1 MKDCLT
7 FLTLSLCTVLAVASA
22 SLILYGAHAQGCTC
36 YPSLTHPSFPRF
48 GQGAQVTVY
57 IPPVEPFTV
66 AERNAIKQGYEDWN
80 VQPNYSGVTYNVVS
94 APPPP
99 PNTVNTLV
107 VLYVDEPGSG
117 DVPAGTQFQS
127 IGGEAYGTV
136 FFYKNFRSGN
146 QEYHLA
152 FVASIAR
159 HEGGHGR
166 GLDDAR
172 SCPIGSSIMWP
183 GGGNTYITPCDNHSV
198 NQNSHYPCLWSGEE
212 ISSPW
217 VGQCDIESSVCTDW
231 QDNDCDGLRD
241 SQDPGCI
248 CTTPIV
254 IDTVGDGFNLT
265 SLNDGVTFDITGMGL
280 AVRVSWI
287 QGDEAWLAL
296 DRNGNGTIDSGL
308 ELFGN
313 VTPQTMPLD
322 RSAANGFNALAEFD
336 KPSSGGNSDNV
347 ISSGD
352 AIFASLR
359 LWRDDN
365 HNGISELAE
374 LNSLPALGVAEID
387 LKYKTSKRADEHGN
401 QFRYRAKVRG
411 TDGAQLGRWAWDVFL
426 VRGP

>member
-1 MKDCLT
+1 MKKLP
-7 FLTLSLCTVLAVASA
+7 LQPVLLWALITLGAAVTY
-22 SLILYGAHAQGCTC
+22 IHAQSGCC
-36 YPSLTHPSFPRF
+36 EPPFMPLIVPRWP
-48 GQGAQVTVY
+48 QGATVSVY
-57 IPPVEPFTV
+57 IDPNSSFTV
-66 AERNAIKQGYEDWN
+66 GEREAIKLGYEDWN
-80 VQPNYSGVTYNVVS
+80 GQQNNSAVS
-94 APPPP
+94 YHVITATPPPLGT
-99 PNTVNTLV
+99 PNTIVAY
-107 VLYVDEPGSG
+107 YVDENSIQGEPSGSTFSTSG
-117 DVPAGTQFQS
+117 MNT
-127 IGGEAYGTV
+127 YGTV
-136 FFYKNFRSGN
+136 TFYKQMRTGA
-146 QEYHLA
+146 LA
-152 FVASIAR
+152 FHLQFVRTLAR
-159 HEGGHGR
+159 HEAGHGL
-166 GLDDAR
+166 GLADAL
-172 SCPIGSSIMWP
+172 SCAIGSTIMHP
-183 GGGNTYITPCDNHSV
+183 AGDTYITQCDNDKIDTSF
-198 NQNSHYPCLWSGEE
+198 HYPCLWSGEE

-254 IDTVGDGFNLT
+254 IDSLGDGFNLT
-265 SLNDGVTFDITGMGL
+265 SLSDGVTFDITGVGL
-280 AVRVSWI
+280 PVRVAWI

-352 AIFASLR
+352 AIFASLK

-426 VRGP
+426 VRAQ